1 MVTVPAGI
9 SSGRSLRLK
18 GKGWPLRG
26 GRGDLLLTIQL
37 QLPGELS
44 TEERRLYEQL
54 RQVRQNLNLNPRAQL
69 LTTSSL

>member
-1 MVTVPAGI
+1 
-9 SSGRSLRLK
+9 LRLK
-18 GKGWPLRG
+18 GKGWPLRE